1 MALTLEPQVRQEIER
16 RRRTTHDK
24 RIAQRL
30 SAVLWVAEGRT
41 QHEVADLLGVVERQV
56 RKGLRT
62 DRTKGLE
69 ALCTLHHRGDPG
81 TLPPAQIERLKT
93 EIATGRFL
101 TAQQSVAWID
111 ETFHVTSTPR
121 GVRDLLPRIGVSSHK
136 ATGFFWKAHPTKQ
149 EEFIHTYEQHKKQRP
164 DTGLETRRKS
174 RCRMLLTG
182 LHLRKICQR
191 KSFPGTTSASSKNLG
206 ILAVYRAVDK
216 KEAEGQTTRRSFVDA
231 CHPVWGVEMLS
242 CCWLLVGQQ
251 FLVGVGGGRKRLN
264 VLGGYC
270 PEDHEDLDLRL
281 TRDNINGQ
289 QFVNFLRLLR
299 AAHPETERFLLYLDN
314 AKDYHGAVVQEWL
327 ARHSE
332 FHLEFLPASSP
343 NLNLIERLG
352 KCLRKK
358 AFTRWHQ
365 TFEDMEA
372 AVSAVLD
379 HLEEYRGE
387 LITLMTEKFQCHP
400 HAKAVA
406 GQSVAA

>member
-30 SAVLWVAEGRT
+30 SAVLWVAEGRA

-149 EEFIHTYEQHKKQRP
+149 EEFIHTYEQHKK
-164 DTGLETRRKS
+164 
-174 RCRMLLTG
+174 
-182 LHLRKICQR
+182 
-191 KSFPGTTSASSKNLG
+191 
-206 ILAVYRAVDK
+206 
-216 KEAEGQTTRRSFVDA
+216 EAEGQTTRRSFVDA

-242 CCWLLVGQQ
+242 CCWLLVGQR

-352 KCLRKK
+352 KFLRKK